1 MEKNKKYYL
10 YQLNNNTLTI
20 LSLVLMFLGFI
31 LIGVFKHI
39 GILHEGSKDFMIAM
53 LLLVPYFCFHEV
65 LHSISYVLHGA
76 KYQNITYGA
85 HLEKGVL
92 CCLCKQNIS
101 KRNIL
106 TSLLYPFFFI
116 GICTLGIGLWFDN
129 YPLVLLSLLN
139 IAGCSGDLLMFIG
152 LVSLKNYEY
161 SEYDD
166 PTSFGLYTSDN
177 LENHKMFG
185 LRYIGKKESLVRED
199 FRKFDINPL
208 SAVVLIGLMVLSI
221 ICFII

>member
-1 MEKNKKYYL
+1 MENKKKYYL
-10 YQLNNNTLTI
+10 FQMNGNTLTI
-20 LSLVLMFLGFI
+20 MSLILMFLGFI
-31 LIGVFKHI
+31 LIGVFKHFEL
-39 GILHEGSKDFMIAM
+39 LHEGPKDYMIAM

-65 LHSISYVLHGA
+65 LHSISYVIHGA
-76 KYQNITYGA
+76 DFKNITYGA

-92 CCLCKQNIS
+92 CCLCKQNVS

-116 GICTLGIGLWFDN
+116 GICTLIIGLILDS

-139 IAGCSGDLLMFIG
+139 IAGCSGDLIMFFG
-152 LVSLKNYEY
+152 LLKIKDYEY

-166 PTSFGLYTSDN
+166 PTSFGLYTSQN

-185 LRYIGKKESLVRED
+185 LKYVGTKDNLVKKD
-199 FRKFDINPL
+199 FRKFDINAL
-208 SAVVLIGLMVLSI
+208 SAWVLIGLVVLSA
-221 ICFII
+221 ICLVI